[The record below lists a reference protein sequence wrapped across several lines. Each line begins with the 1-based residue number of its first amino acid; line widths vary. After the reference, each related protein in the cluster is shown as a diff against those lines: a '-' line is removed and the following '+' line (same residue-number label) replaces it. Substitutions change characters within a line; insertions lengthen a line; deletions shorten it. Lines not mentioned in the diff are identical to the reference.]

1 MAKIKS
7 KKTFEIVYEG
17 EEEVGKYLKEAILF
31 SPLGDILN
39 RKAYNEEEQMVS
51 EISNVYQDKKL
62 TEQKNIN
69 AFEGI
74 DQRTEYRYDADKI
87 VSAKEFYNANDF
99 IETTYTYNKEN
110 KLFQISKIDNEKES
124 HGKVAFEYDPTE
136 RVTRETHFNS
146 FDEESYEL
154 ETTHDEKGNDIE
166 VIERNFKGPDDY
178 TEKVEAYEFNDQRD
192 LIAATIT
199 FEGKLIFTVQNT
211 RDEKGLLIKQ
221 ERTDHLTSMETEMI
235 FSYDEEGKRIK
246 EEEYQNGELEK
257 TKDILYD
264 TLGNVIE
271 ETVSSRLHEDV
282 FEETKELIELEY
294 YEN

>member
-124 HGKVAFEYDPTE
+124 HGKVAFEYDPIE